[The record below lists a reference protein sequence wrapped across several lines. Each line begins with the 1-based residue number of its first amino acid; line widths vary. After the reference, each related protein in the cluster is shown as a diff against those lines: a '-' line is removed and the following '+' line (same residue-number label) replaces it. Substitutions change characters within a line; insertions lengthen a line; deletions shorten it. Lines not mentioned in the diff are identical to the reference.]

1 MATQPAIVRP
11 SRMMSATAPPATLET
26 KWTRSRQL
34 ARKTEPTMRLRRP
47 RRISWPNSRRLIAAL
62 VVKYLRTASSTP
74 ATRSAGAG
82 LASWITSS
90 RSPPDGSSRAQ
101 LMMYSSASAS
111 RSRSTKGEG
120 SIELK
125 SCASSRRRSM
135 MAVFGGAS
143 MDTRYPS
150 GGRASKNGPPGGPG
164 RLVLGAGPQRLPGA
178 ALCHPVVTMDAIG
191 PPQTKKF
198 AAMPY
203 KPQAARNLSKPPD
216 DSERFLPPAGW
227 LGDAGSRIA
236 NRWVIKMAGTT
247 AIMTAFF
254 AVYFYLLNHS
264 RLPVTTVPRI
274 FVDRMIAFRPGA
286 LPLYVSLWVYVPLA
300 PALFRY
306 TSEMRAYTVAVLVL
320 SAIGFGIFILWP
332 TTIPKP
338 EFDQAPVPS
347 LAYLK
352 AVDAS
357 GNAFPSLHV
366 AFAVFTVFLF

>member
-1 MATQPAIVRP
+1 
-11 SRMMSATAPPATLET
+11 
-26 KWTRSRQL
+26 
-34 ARKTEPTMRLRRP
+34 
-47 RRISWPNSRRLIAAL
+47 
-62 VVKYLRTASSTP
+62 
-74 ATRSAGAG
+74 
-82 LASWITSS
+82 
-90 RSPPDGSSRAQ
+90 
-101 LMMYSSASAS
+101 
-111 RSRSTKGEG
+111 
-120 SIELK
+120 
-125 SCASSRRRSM
+125 
-135 MAVFGGAS
+135 
-143 MDTRYPS
+143 
-150 GGRASKNGPPGGPG
+150 
-164 RLVLGAGPQRLPGA
+164 
-178 ALCHPVVTMDAIG
+178 MDAIG

-366 AFAVFTVFLF
+366 AFAVFTVFLFDRLLREMRSGFLLRALNVLWCAGIIYSTIAIRQHVALDALAGMILGGIGGLVLLRVLRGPAPAGG